1 MPTSV
6 AGSER
11 VRAGRIGG
19 RRPVARGH
27 SGARGFTLLELLV
40 VVAIIAI
47 GSTGVALSMRDASA
61 TQLEREALRLA
72 ALLEAGRAQSRAS
85 GQPLRW
91 RAVEDGFRFEGT
103 LDTGLP
109 TRWLSEGVQVR
120 GGPVL
125 VLGPEPLIGPQ
136 GVVLVARDAP
146 GRGQRVATDGLRP
159 FTVSPTEVP

>member
-1 MPTSV
+1 MPTSA
-6 AGSER
+6 AGSDPPGTA
-11 VRAGRIGG
+11 RA
-19 RRPVARGH
+19 RR
-27 SGARGFTLLELLV
+27 RGFTLLELLV

-47 GSTGVALSMRDASA
+47 GSTGVAFSVRDASA

-72 ALLEAGRAQSRAS
+72 SLLEAGRAQSRAS

-91 RAVEDGFRFEGT
+91 RAVEDGFRFEGG

-120 GGPVL
+120 GEPVL

-136 GVVLVARDAP
+136 SVDLFASQAP
-146 GRGQRVATDGLRP
+146 GRSYRVATNGLQP
-159 FTVSPTEVP
+159 FNVSPLEGP

>member
-1 MPTSV
+1 MPTSA
-6 AGSER
+6 AGSDPPGTA
-11 VRAGRIGG
+11 RA
-19 RRPVARGH
+19 RR
-27 SGARGFTLLELLV
+27 RGFTLLELLV

-47 GSTGVALSMRDASA
+47 GSTGVAFSVRDASA

-72 ALLEAGRAQSRAS
+72 SLLEAGRAQSRAS

-91 RAVEDGFRFEGT
+91 RAVEDGFHFEGG

-120 GGPVL
+120 GEPVL

-136 GVVLVARDAP
+136 SVDLVASQAP
-146 GRGQRVATDGLRP
+146 GRGYRVATNGLQP
-159 FTVSPTEVP
+159 FNVSPLEGP

>member
-1 MPTSV
+1 MPTSA
-6 AGSER
+6 AGSDT
-11 VRAGRIGG
+11 
-19 RRPVARGH
+19 RRSCQGMKSDCGP
-27 SGARGFTLLELLV
+27 RGFTLLELLV

-72 ALLEAGRAQSRAS
+72 SLLEAGRAQSRAS

-91 RAVEDGFRFEGT
+91 RAVQDGFRFEGA

-109 TRWLSEGVQVR
+109 TQWLSESVQVR
-120 GGPVL
+120 GESVL

-136 GVVLVARDAP
+136 GVTLVARDAP
-146 GRGQRVATDGLRP
+146 GRGQRVATDGLQP
-159 FTVSPTEVP
+159 FAVTPVEAP